1 MKRRQLLKSA
11 LLPALPAM
19 GGALAGCAAAQS
31 NASRSPSDAADAE
44 ALEADVVI
52 VGAGFAG
59 LSAAVTAA
67 RTGAKTAVLEKRA
80 YAGGDGILSVG
91 ILASSYSGVHKALGY
106 KGHADLEDYW
116 SMIESGKTDEPLAKV
131 RDNMPNSPIYAGF
144 VKHDPRVLRRSAENS
159 AAVADFVASFGIEF
173 LPVNPSQP
181 FLLASKP
188 GSMPKFAQAMLEEA
202 KRLGVVLR
210 TGTRVTRLLTEAEAA
225 RDGGPD
231 AVGRVRVTGVE
242 AAGKSGRLIVRA
254 PAVILAAGGFIDN
267 AAYLRRYKRV
277 WTSIPKGFTAV
288 GEGVPPGHDGDGI
301 AMGRLA
307 GAAIEDME
315 SMPKLFAAPKSGER
329 SPSWILFDTDTAY
342 LVDKAGRR
350 FCDEHASRYAGCA
363 LECFRQKLSGGYVVF
378 DEATFTGPNAQR
390 WRYAALL
397 EEKGLFRGETVEE
410 AAERAGVD
418 PKGLRETVERINRD
432 AAAGRGDTAFGR
444 RDKLFRAL
452 RGPFYVSTAS
462 SPVMFKTEG
471 GLEVDPDFRVLR
483 AADDSPIPGL
493 YAAGSNCGS
502 ISTRLCDVI
511 ASGLIAG
518 PAAAAFARGGAG
530 EEKPVI

>member
-231 AVGRVRVTGVE
+231 AVGRVRVAGVE
-242 AAGKSGRLIVRA
+242 AAG
-254 PAVILAAGGFIDN
+254 
-267 AAYLRRYKRV
+267 
-277 WTSIPKGFTAV
+277 
-288 GEGVPPGHDGDGI
+288 
-301 AMGRLA
+301 
-307 GAAIEDME
+307 
-315 SMPKLFAAPKSGER
+315 
-329 SPSWILFDTDTAY
+329 
-342 LVDKAGRR
+342 
-350 FCDEHASRYAGCA
+350 
-363 LECFRQKLSGGYVVF
+363 
-378 DEATFTGPNAQR
+378 
-390 WRYAALL
+390 
-397 EEKGLFRGETVEE
+397 
-410 AAERAGVD
+410 
-418 PKGLRETVERINRD
+418 
-432 AAAGRGDTAFGR
+432 
-444 RDKLFRAL
+444 
-452 RGPFYVSTAS
+452 
-462 SPVMFKTEG
+462 
-471 GLEVDPDFRVLR
+471 
-483 AADDSPIPGL
+483 
-493 YAAGSNCGS
+493 
-502 ISTRLCDVI
+502 
-511 ASGLIAG
+511 
-518 PAAAAFARGGAG
+518 
-530 EEKPVI
+530 